1 MKWLLWI
8 LPTGL
13 FAQTITLT
21 PIGTQ
26 DVSGIPITVQHYNTG
41 GLTGTVQSHTS
52 YIPADRGAGGTTL
65 FSTPNSDEGSAAV
78 TFPSGFTPTIG
89 STVYTQGHV
98 NANSWF
104 GFGTTSSSGY
114 QGNATN
120 PNVPTIHITSV
131 NNGSTDN
138 NMSKVSTE
146 TYTDAT
152 WGDVFRVRYEGNS
165 QYSSSGVNVI
175 WDLYFLKNQPTEFYV
190 VMRAFTADGSNQEQ
204 MGISSGTAWLGVNY
218 ISTTSYAAGTAFK
231 FTTAQ
236 TQGSWATVSTQNTNA
251 AGQVTVPNPSNKQY
265 RVTVNVS
272 QKFHSITDFSLI
284 YMMYMK
290 GNLGPLQDWD
300 FYTCDCDN
308 STIFDWSDIN
318 FCYTLLTTNSL
329 HNKYIFTQAEKTTIE
344 TNPNTN
350 YYSTYPPTQ
359 VRTVDNQNQ
368 FYIMGTG
375 IHNATQPSNTGK
387 LQ

>member
-1 MKWLLWI
+1 
-8 LPTGL
+8 
-13 FAQTITLT
+13 
-21 PIGTQ
+21 
-26 DVSGIPITVQHYNTG
+26 
-41 GLTGTVQSHTS
+41 
-52 YIPADRGAGGTTL
+52 
-65 FSTPNSDEGSAAV
+65 
-78 TFPSGFTPTIG
+78 
-89 STVYTQGHV
+89 
-98 NANSWF
+98 
-104 GFGTTSSSGY
+104 
-114 QGNATN
+114 
-120 PNVPTIHITSV
+120 
-131 NNGSTDN
+131 
-138 NMSKVSTE
+138 
-146 TYTDAT
+146 
-152 WGDVFRVRYEGNS
+152 
-165 QYSSSGVNVI
+165 
-175 WDLYFLKNQPTEFYV
+175 
-190 VMRAFTADGSNQEQ
+190 MRAFTADGSNQEQ

-218 ISTTSYAAGTAFK
+218 ITTTSYAAGTAFK

-251 AGQVTVPNPSNKQY
+251 AGQVIVPNPSNKQY

-284 YMMYMK
+284 YMMFMK

-308 STIFDWSDIN
+308 STVFDWSDIN

-344 TNPNTN
+344 ANPNTN